1 MVRFIKNS
9 RPLVSSKFK
18 VQSFMHCKPDN
29 GMALIYKIR
38 TVNNVWHT
46 QKISELAERRELI
59 IRSGSERGVW

>member
-1 MVRFIKNS
+1 MFGALYQEL
-9 RPLVSSKFK
+9 PPACEFK
-18 VQSFMHCKPDN
+18 VQSSKFYALQ

-38 TVNNVWHT
+38 TVNNIWHT